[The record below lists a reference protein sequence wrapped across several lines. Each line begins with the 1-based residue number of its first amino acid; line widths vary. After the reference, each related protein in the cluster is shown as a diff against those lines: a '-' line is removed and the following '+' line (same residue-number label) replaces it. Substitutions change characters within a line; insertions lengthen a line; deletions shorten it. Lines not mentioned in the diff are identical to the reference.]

1 MSGGTVLVTGTSS
14 GIGRACAVE
23 LAGRGFHVLAG
34 VRTAADADAVR
45 ALHPDRIEPLM
56 LDVADM
62 DAIARLPERV
72 GGALA
77 GLVNNAGYSRPG
89 PIEYVGVDDIRR
101 QLEVMLLAPFMLTH
115 TLLPA
120 LRAARGRVVNI
131 GSIGGRIG
139 LPFNSPY
146 NAAKAGIASM
156 SDSLRQELGPV
167 GVHVALVEPGS
178 IATDIWDRGIA
189 AGDELLASLPEAGRR
204 LYGDRLDRLR
214 KTAEM
219 MARRGVPPAK
229 VAEVVAHALTA
240 DRPRTRYLV
249 GVDAR
254 AQALLRAALP
264 DRALDAV
271 IGRVSGVR

>member
-1 MSGGTVLVTGTSS
+1 MNGGTVLVTGTSS

-23 LAGRGFHVLAG
+23 LAARGFHVLAG
-34 VRTAADADAVR
+34 VRNEVDADAVR
-45 ALHPDRIEPLM
+45 ALHPERIEPLL
-56 LDVADM
+56 LDVTDR

-89 PIEYVGVDDIRR
+89 PVEYVSVDDLRNQID
-101 QLEVMLLAPFMLTH
+101 VMLLAPFMLTH

-120 LRAARGRVVNI
+120 LRHARGRVVNI

-189 AGDELLASLPEAGRR
+189 AGDELLDTRPEEGRR
-204 LYGDRLDRLR
+204 LYGDRLERLR
-214 KTAEM
+214 KAAEM
-219 MARRGVPPAK
+219 MAKRGVPPSK
-229 VAEVVAHALTA
+229 VADVVAHALTA

-254 AQALLRAALP
+254 AQALLRATLP

>member
-1 MSGGTVLVTGTSS
+1 MSGGTILVTGTSS

-34 VRTAADADAVR
+34 VRDEADGEAVR

-56 LDVADM
+56 LDVT
-62 DAIARLPERV
+62 DAEAIERLPERV

-89 PIEYVGVDDIRR
+89 PIEYVPVDDIRA
-101 QLEVMLLAPFMLTH
+101 QLDVMLVAPFALVH

-131 GSIGGRIG
+131 GSIGGRVG
-139 LPFNSPY
+139 LPFNSPSH
-146 NAAKAGIASM
+146 AAKAGIASM

-178 IATDIWDRGIA
+178 IATSIWERGLA
-189 AGDELLASLPEAGRR
+189 AGDELLEALPETGRR

-214 KTAEM
+214 KAAEM
-219 MARRGVPPAK
+219 MAKRGVPPAK
-229 VAEVVAHALTA
+229 VADVVAHALTA

>member
-23 LAGRGFHVLAG
+23 LAQRGFHVLAG
-34 VRTAADADAVR
+34 VRTDVDADAVR
-45 ALHPDRIEPLM
+45 ALHPDRIEPLL
-56 LDVADM
+56 LDVTDRE
-62 DAIARLPERV
+62 AIERLPERV

-77 GLVNNAGYSRPG
+77 GLVNNAGYARPG
-89 PIEYVGVDDIRR
+89 PVEYVSVDDIRR
-101 QLEVMLLAPFMLTH
+101 QLDVMLVAPFALVH

-120 LRAARGRVVNI
+120 LRHARGRVVNI

-178 IATDIWDRGIA
+178 IATDIWDRGIT
-189 AGDELLASLPEAGRR
+189 AGDELLEALPEEGRR
-204 LYGDRLDRLR
+204 LYGERLDRLR
-214 KTAEM
+214 KAAEM
-219 MARRGVPPAK
+219 MAKRGVPPAK
-229 VAEVVAHALTA
+229 VADVVAHALTA
-240 DRPRTRYLV
+240 ERPRTRYLV

>member
-1 MSGGTVLVTGTSS
+1 MSGGTVLITGTSS

-34 VRTAADADAVR
+34 VRNEADAEAVR
-45 ALHPDRIEPLM
+45 ALNPDRIEPLM
-56 LDVADM
+56 LDVTDTEAL
-62 DAIARLPERV
+62 ARLPERV

-77 GLVNNAGYSRPG
+77 GLVNNAGYSSPG
-89 PIEYVGVDDIRR
+89 PLEYVSVEEIRR
-101 QLEVMLLAPFMLTH
+101 QLDVMLVAPFALTH

-156 SDSLRQELGPV
+156 SDSLRQELGPI

-189 AGDELLASLPEAGRR
+189 AGDELLASLPETGRR

-214 KTAEM
+214 KAAEM
-219 MARRGVPPAK
+219 MARRGVPPSK
-229 VAEVVAHALTA
+229 VADVVADALTA

>member
-1 MSGGTVLVTGTSS
+1 MTGGTVLVTGTSS

-34 VRTAADADAVR
+34 VRDEADGEAVR
-45 ALHPDRIEPLM
+45 VLHPDRIEPIM
-56 LDVADM
+56 LDVTDAE
-62 DAIARLPERV
+62 AIARLPERV

-77 GLVNNAGYSRPG
+77 GLVNNAGYSSPG
-89 PIEYVGVDDIRR
+89 PLEYVAVEEIRR
-101 QLEVMLLAPFMLTH
+101 QIDVMLVAPFVLTH

-120 LRAARGRVVNI
+120 LRTARGRVVNI

-156 SDSLRQELGPV
+156 CDSLRQELGPV

-178 IATDIWDRGIA
+178 IATDIWDRGLA
-189 AGDELLASLPEAGRR
+189 AGDELLARLPETGRN

-214 KTAEM
+214 KAAEM

-229 VAEVVAHALTA
+229 VADVVADALTA
-240 DRPRTRYLV
+240 ERPRTRYLV

>member
-1 MSGGTVLVTGTSS
+1 MNGGTVLVTGTSS
-14 GIGRACAVE
+14 GIGRACAVG
-23 LAGRGFHVLAG
+23 LAERGFHVLAG
-34 VRTAADADAVR
+34 VRSDDDAVAVQ
-45 ALHPDRIEPLM
+45 ALNPERIEPLM
-56 LDVADM
+56 LDVSDM

-77 GLVNNAGYSRPG
+77 GLVNNAGYARPG
-89 PIEYVGVDDIRR
+89 PIEYVAVEEIRR
-101 QLEVMLLAPFMLTH
+101 QLDVMLLAPFALTH

-131 GSIGGRIG
+131 GSIGGRVG

-178 IATDIWDRGIA
+178 IATDIWDRGLA
-189 AGDELLASLPEAGRR
+189 AGDELLAALPEAGHR
-204 LYGDRLDRLR
+204 LYGERMDRLR
-214 KTAEM
+214 KAAEM

-229 VAEVVAHALTA
+229 VADVVADALTS

-271 IGRVSGVR
+271 ISRMSGVR